1 MANVITIVRTDDPTI
16 PEGTVKHVYTYT
28 ASTHPRTGEYIEVSG
43 HVPYVVD
50 RVVHTLAN
58 GGDKIVVEVSKAE
71 RR

>member
-16 PEGTVKHVYTYT
+16 PEGSVKHVYTYT
-28 ASTHPRTGEYIEVSG
+28 ASTHPRTGEYIEVNG

-58 GGDKIVVEVSKAE
+58 GSDKIVIEVKKAE